1 MSGGTIGRVTDGAVP
16 TCGAWS
22 TIDRRRPRPSG
33 VKEEAMSRHKLMAAL
48 AAVAT
53 ALAVGL
59 PASASAATTTVPTIP
74 PITIPP
80 ITFGLG
86 AGYVQSVVCPI
97 LVTQLHLA
105 MATGNTLGVNV
116 IGNVLLYSGCGGAAI

>member
-1 MSGGTIGRVTDGAVP
+1 MSP
-16 TCGAWS
+16 TGP
-22 TIDRRRPRPSG
+22 RRRPREVIDRPAAASADRHQ
-33 VKEEAMSRHKLMAAL
+33 EEVMSRHKLMAAL
-48 AAVAT
+48 AVVAT
-53 ALAVGL
+53 ALAVAL

-86 AGYVQSVVCPI
+86 AGYVQSVMCPI

-105 MATGNTLGVNV
+105 MATGNTLGANL